1 VKRQNTGSPLARA
14 MGLGSAKSGV
24 EQWWAERVSAVAL
37 VPLTLWFMASI
48 IAHTGSNY
56 VDFVMWLRT
65 PTIMILMILL
75 VIALFYHAAL
85 GLEVVIDDYVHSG
98 VKFGAV
104 IAVRLVSSG
113 LAVAGIVSILE
124 IALAS

>member
-1 VKRQNTGSPLARA
+1 
-14 MGLGSAKSGV
+14 
-24 EQWWAERVSAVAL
+24 
-37 VPLTLWFMASI
+37 MASI

-85 GLEVVIDDYVHSG
+85 GLEVVIDDYVHSW